1 MADIQGPGTGPPTT
15 TTTPLS
21 ASLTALLGQLLPTP
35 GFSSIAIPIP
45 RGSVYLNNPMLT
57 EEPYPITK
65 PVNAPTS
72 PSLLPA
78 PPKKAE
84 PNGAFTLLIVNDNPI
99 DRKILAK
106 ICERWGQPYEMA
118 ENGLEAVEMYKRDPV
133 KFRCILMDLVMPVM
147 NGFEAT
153 EQIRKFEKESW
164 EAYSTHL
171 SPPSSSSSATR
182 KQSNGTPEKQ
192 PVRCAVI
199 VALAPSYSV
208 AGIHQ
213 RIAAS
218 GFDLSMCRPL
228 YPNTICNM
236 LFSGPGVNV
245 VGLLGGV
252 DDDQLRAAGY
262 PLKVVRRK
270 PSSIGER
277 EMGEALGRGFT

>member
-1 MADIQGPGTGPPTT
+1 
-15 TTTPLS
+15 
-21 ASLTALLGQLLPTP
+21 
-35 GFSSIAIPIP
+35 
-45 RGSVYLNNPMLT
+45 
-57 EEPYPITK
+57 
-65 PVNAPTS
+65 
-72 PSLLPA
+72 
-78 PPKKAE
+78 
-84 PNGAFTLLIVNDNPI
+84 
-99 DRKILAK
+99 
-106 ICERWGQPYEMA
+106 MA

-133 KFRCILMDLVMPVM
+133 KFRCILMGEFTASRIFHHKTALAHSLFLDLVMPVM

-153 EQIRKFEKESW
+153 EQIRKFEEESW
-164 EAYSTHL
+164 ETYSTHL

-182 KQSNGTPEKQ
+182 KQSNCTPQKQ
-192 PVRCAVI
+192 PVRRAVI

-218 GFDLSMCRPL
+218 GFDLSICRPL

-277 EMGEALGRGFT
+277 EMGEALGRGFM

>member
-1 MADIQGPGTGPPTT
+1 
-15 TTTPLS
+15 
-21 ASLTALLGQLLPTP
+21 
-35 GFSSIAIPIP
+35 
-45 RGSVYLNNPMLT
+45 MLT
-57 EEPYPITK
+57 EEPASISK
-65 PVNAPTS
+65 PVSAPTS
-72 PSLLPA
+72 PSVLPA
-78 PPKKAE
+78 PLKKAE

-118 ENGLEAVEMYKRDPV
+118 ENGQEAVDMYKRDPV

-153 EQIRKFEKESW
+153 EQIRKFEEESW
-164 EAYSTHL
+164 NAYSDYL
-171 SPPSSSSSATR
+171 SSPSSSR
-182 KQSNGTPEKQ
+182 KHAASPK
-192 PVRCAVI
+192 PVRRSVI
-199 VALAPSYSV
+199 VALAPSYAV

-213 RIAAS
+213 RIADA

-277 EMGEALGRGFT
+277 EMGEALGRAVS

>member
-1 MADIQGPGTGPPTT
+1 MADIEGPSTGP
-15 TTTPLS
+15 TTPLGAPS
-21 ASLTALLGQLLPTP
+21 LASFLGLLPPP

-45 RGSVYLNNPMLT
+45 KGSIYLNPMLT
-57 EEPYPITK
+57 EEPSSITK
-65 PVNAPTS
+65 PVSAPTS
-72 PSLLPA
+72 PSVLPA

-118 ENGLEAVEMYKRDPV
+118 ENGQEAVEMYKRDPV

-153 EQIRKFEKESW
+153 EQIRKFEEDSW
-164 EAYSTHL
+164 NTYSEYL
-171 SPPSSSSSATR
+171 SSPSSSR
-182 KQSNGTPEKQ
+182 KNVASPE
-192 PVRCAVI
+192 PVRRSVI
-199 VALAPSYSV
+199 VALAPSYAV

-213 RIAAS
+213 RIANA

-236 LFSGPGVNV
+236 FFSGPGVNV

-277 EMGEALGRGFT
+277 EMGEALGRAVA